1 LAQAFETLGNEEKRK
16 QYDSMTERDSVQA
29 AFEKIFE
36 DLRQKM
42 QEAQNLMQCPQC
54 GGKHKRYLISDRSMY
69 SARFCGMCCI
79 MHPVNEGDV
88 WCESRMFGFKLFFYA
103 CMDGDIWDI
112 TEWAACQGLWNR
124 VRANAHAVTLK
135 ISTPGNQRNKPRSQ
149 QQYDESVYCIK
160 YRLHAAKQSHLYI
173 FDLKVQDLNPCIR
186 K

>member
-1 LAQAFETLGNEEKRK
+1 MGCMSGIVQSRK
-16 QYDSMTERDSVQA
+16 IY
-29 AFEKIFE
+29 
-36 DLRQKM
+36 
-42 QEAQNLMQCPQC
+42 
-54 GGKHKRYLISDRSMY
+54 
-69 SARFCGMCCI
+69 
-79 MHPVNEGDV
+79 
-88 WCESRMFGFKLFFYA
+88 RMPNTGILL
-103 CMDGDIWDI
+103 
-112 TEWAACQGLWNR
+112 QGLWNR